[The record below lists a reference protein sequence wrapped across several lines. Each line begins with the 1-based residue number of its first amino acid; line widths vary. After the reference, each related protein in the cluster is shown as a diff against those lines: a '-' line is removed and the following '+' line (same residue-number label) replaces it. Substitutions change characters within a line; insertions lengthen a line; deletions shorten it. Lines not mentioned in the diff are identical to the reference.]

1 VTLEEM
7 GRVVDC
13 LLDRQYVSICLSR
26 NERS

>member
-13 LLDRQYVSICLSR
+13 LLDRQYGPIRLS
-26 NERS
+26 